1 LLFEIEL
8 AKISQARENR
18 RNATRMY
25 NPMRVGDLQT
35 LAPIIPW
42 VDYINNILTDKIIQV
57 KMQPFYIV
65 TKLKYTTHMYNPMRV
80 GDLQTLAPIIPW
92 VDYINNILTDK
103 IIQVKNAAVL
113 HS

>member
-1 LLFEIEL
+1 LFEIEL

-25 NPMRVGDLQT
+25 NPMRVGDLAT

-57 KMQPFYIV
+57 NMHSPFLNPNPHCFIAI
-65 TKLKYTTHMYNPMRV
+65 TKATV
-80 GDLQTLAPIIPW
+80 CG
-92 VDYINNILTDK
+92 
-103 IIQVKNAAVL
+103 
-113 HS
+113 